1 MSDGTF
7 YLMRGDTMIP
17 YEYQNKTDYR
27 KIPRE
32 HLEIRIPQG
41 REKVKWM
48 PFDSIPEQFE
58 QIQAFVEEQNKAEK
72 PALSDDQCAMLNA
85 NLHFKIMNNEPAT
98 VEYWQAGYFQ
108 QIQSSIRK
116 IDILNNRLL
125 LDTENEIA
133 EIPMSQITQI
143 H

>member
-1 MSDGTF
+1 
-7 YLMRGDTMIP
+7 
-17 YEYQNKTDYR
+17 
-27 KIPRE
+27 
-32 HLEIRIPQG
+32 
-41 REKVKWM
+41 
-48 PFDSIPEQFE
+48 
-58 QIQAFVEEQNKAEK
+58 
-72 PALSDDQCAMLNA
+72 
-85 NLHFKIMNNEPAT
+85 MNNEPAT